1 MNGSSTLLLVLVLTA
16 LGAMAAFAQG
26 DAMTDF
32 ETGTVEA
39 NGIAFHYLAAGK
51 GPIVLALHGFPDSAR
66 SYRHQMPALAA
77 AGYRV
82 VAPFMRGYAPTEIPE
97 GGYFGVPALAADA
110 VALAK
115 ALSEQP
121 VILIGHDWG
130 AAAAHAAAA
139 MAPERF
145 SKLITI
151 AVPYGPAFT
160 QSLVTSPDQQ
170 RRSWYMFYFQLPFA
184 ETAVAMNDFAFIDR
198 LWRDWSPGWEY
209 PPAEMKALKATLGAP
224 GVLTAALS
232 YYRHTFNPPP
242 DAPSLAEVSAPRP
255 IAVPTLY
262 LHGRNDG
269 CIGVELADGM
279 EAYFAKGL
287 RKEIIDGA
295 GHFVHQEKP
304 DEVNRLILEFIR

>member
-1 MNGSSTLLLVLVLTA
+1 LVLLPLLAA
-16 LGAMAAFAQG
+16 LCAAAAVAQG
-26 DAMTDF
+26 DRMTEF

-39 NGIAFHYLAAGK
+39 NGVTFHYLAAGK
-51 GPIVLALHGFPDSAR
+51 GPIVLALHGFPDHAR
-66 SYRHQMPALAA
+66 SYRHQMPALAS

-82 VAPFMRGYAPTEIPE
+82 VAPFMRGYAPSEIPE

-115 ALSEQP
+115 ALSDEP
-121 VILIGHDWG
+121 VVLIGHDWG

-160 QSLVTSPDQQ
+160 QSLVTSPEQQ
-170 RRSWYMFYFQLPFA
+170 RRSWYMFFFQLPFA
-184 ETAVAMNDFAFIDR
+184 EMAVSMNDYAFIER
-198 LWRDWSPGWEY
+198 LWRDWSPGWQF
-209 PPAEMKALKATLGAP
+209 PPDEMKALKATLGAP
-224 GVLTAALS
+224 GVLSAALA

-242 DAPSLAEVSAPRP
+242 NAPGLDQVSTPHP
-255 IAVPTLY
+255 IAVPALY

-269 CIGVELADGM
+269 CIGAELAEGM
-279 EAYFAKGL
+279 EAYFERGL
-287 RKEIIDGA
+287 RKVIVDGA
-295 GHFVHQEKP
+295 GHFVHQERP
-304 DEVNRLILEFIR
+304 EEVNRLILEFLQQRP